1 MQTSRNPKKLG
12 AVKDVT
18 KPKGKPRGRNGGRKP
33 SVAKR
38 ASQKIAEEILAA
50 QRYVLQDGD
59 PLPDTATPL
68 DIMMCAM
75 RKAYRDGGPMMAF
88 PYAEKTAPYLHA
100 RIAQME
106 LKNPKG
112 ESFKLV
118 FAWAGEPAPD
128 TDGI

>member
-1 MQTSRNPKKLG
+1 MPQKRNPKPLG
-12 AVKDVT
+12 AAKDAK
-18 KPKGKPRGRNGGRKP
+18 KPLTGRGGAGRGQGRKK
-33 SVAKR
+33 SAAR
-38 ASQKIAEEILAA
+38 TASNRIAEEILKAE
-50 QRYVLQDGD
+50 RYVLQEGD
-59 PLPDTATPL
+59 PLPESATPL

-75 RKAYRDGGPMMAF
+75 RTAYRKGGPEAAF

-112 ESFKLV
+112 ETLKLA
-118 FAWAGEPAPD
+118 FSWLGD

>member
-1 MQTSRNPKKLG
+1 MAQKRKPLGTSSELQ
-12 AVKDVT
+12 

-33 SVAKR
+33 AAAR
-38 ASQKIAEEILAA
+38 TASTKIAEEILKAE
-50 QRYVLQDGD
+50 RYILQDGD

-75 RKAYRDGGPMMAF
+75 RKAYREGGPIAAF

-112 ESFKLV
+112 EVFRLV
-118 FAWAGEPAPD
+118 FEWAGD
-128 TDGI
+128 TNGI